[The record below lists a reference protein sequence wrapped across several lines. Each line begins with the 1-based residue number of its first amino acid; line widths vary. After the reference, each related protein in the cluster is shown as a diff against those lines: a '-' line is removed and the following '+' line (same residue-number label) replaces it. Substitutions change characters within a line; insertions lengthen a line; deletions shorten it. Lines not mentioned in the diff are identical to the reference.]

1 MQKEITYL
9 PVNFTRLSAVTNS
22 VHKDNKKVEL
32 LADVAS
38 DVGVTHKKKMLRYI
52 RNTVIVALVAF
63 TILFRYTMVSDN
75 KSEIRRLEKEY
86 VQLSEANINLQCEI
100 DSCTDSDS
108 IEEAATK
115 LGMSQP
121 SKSQKITVD
130 VVGGDYVEV
139 AVSQPE
145 ENRETSQF
153 YGTMIETLGN
163 VLEYLY

>member
-9 PVNFTRLSAVTNS
+9 PVNFTRLSAVTN
-22 VHKDNKKVEL
+22 VHKENKDVEL

-38 DVGVTHKKKMLRYI
+38 EVGVTNKKKMFRYV
-52 RNTVIVALVAF
+52 RNTLIVAAVAF

-75 KSEIRRLEKEY
+75 KSQIKQLQKEY
-86 VQLSEANINLQCEI
+86 TQIAEANINLQCEI

-108 IEEAATK
+108 IEEAAIK

-130 VVGGDYVEV
+130 VIGGDYVEV
-139 AVSQPE
+139 AEAKTE
-145 ENRETSQF
+145 ESHETSQF